1 MPSDQTPLQP
11 GVTAGETAGAKA
23 DIRADPTPPQ
33 AIVQDGPV
41 HDGPVQEGQDVDFS
55 QALAG
60 ESGDPIWESYAPQG
74 EAGRAERARRAVREP
89 EGKLPPG
96 RIIELDQH
104 AARR

>member
-1 MPSDQTPLQP
+1 MPSEQTPLQP
-11 GVTAGETAGAKA
+11 GVTAGETAGATA
-23 DIRADPTPPQ
+23 ETTAETTPPQ
-33 AIVQDGPV
+33 AIVQDG
-41 HDGPVQEGQDVDFS
+41 HDVDFS

-60 ESGDPIWESYAPQG
+60 ESGDPIWESFAPQG
-74 EAGRAERARRAVREP
+74 EAGRAERARRAMREP